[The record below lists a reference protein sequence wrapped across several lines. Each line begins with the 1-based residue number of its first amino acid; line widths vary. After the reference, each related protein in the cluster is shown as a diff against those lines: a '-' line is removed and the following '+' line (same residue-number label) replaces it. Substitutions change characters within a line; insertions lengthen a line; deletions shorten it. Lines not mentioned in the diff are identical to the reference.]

1 MTLPSKQRRKKPPEA
16 LDWRE
21 LARGP
26 ALRGLAEVLATLPE
40 TAKERAEQ
48 RAAADQ
54 FAERPYDTPTVGLTL
69 SDQHRLPELKEDGTS
84 LPRKVVPTA
93 SRGDTPPV
101 GDTPSAGVMPSV
113 VATPSEV
120 ETPTEDQRPKTSGRS
135 NGLQHIWKISSNLLP
150 EGPLSSYSA
159 TPADSAMTEGDTPS
173 VILDRSEV
181 VAPTVGVKK
190 ESGKLETHGDRPT
203 VGVTTSIRS
212 VPSYAPSLP
221 LPAQPDPQQCN
232 KPLAPIKPAV
242 AVTPSV
248 TFLGTYW
255 VDADGTHYEAHRVQ
269 RIAIAQ
275 QSMALGEER
284 VYQALWHAKESDG
297 VFFQDRRTK
306 IFSLGY
312 DRLARLVRLNEKSVR
327 MLLPKL
333 ISKKILEVVASENS
347 ATRTGRKYRVFSY
360 EEILD
365 RQRAANLL
373 HIVKNGR
380 AVEFVQAQSANY
392 HLPTVQLSPEIVR
405 PSVGVAPT
413 EAVGGTPPDT
423 VGEPSE
429 ETVGVTTTPLDITSV
444 KEESQTPSSSSIHRA
459 LTEYGSPDDDAV
471 RHLIGQC
478 KKNAPDADP
487 SEIVHFI
494 HDKGQV
500 IRKGKIFNPVAFLL
514 VYVPKCFLGNG
525 LHEFRQQRRKA
536 LEAEQARQRDL
547 DEWHKDEIQKQQA
560 ILDDPKSSE
569 EDKRWARQFLT

>member
-26 ALRGLAEVLATLPE
+26 ALRGLAEVLATPPE
-40 TAKERAEQ
+40 IVKERAEQ

-54 FAERPYDTPTVGLTL
+54 ISEQLLDTPTVGLT
-69 SDQHRLPELKEDGTS
+69 RLVQQESAPATTS
-84 LPRKVVPTA
+84 LPQEAPESARAIVSPT
-93 SRGDTPPV
+93 V
-101 GDTPSAGVMPSV
+101 GVRTSV
-113 VATPSEV
+113 VLTPSEV
-120 ETPTEDQRPKTSGRS
+120 ETTTNDEALLGKTTERPQRS
-135 NGLQHIWKISSNLLP
+135 NGLQHVSKVLTNLLP
-150 EGPLSSYSA
+150 EELPRPIDVIQEGISP
-159 TPADSAMTEGDTPS
+159 TEGDTPS
-173 VILDRSEV
+173 VVLTPSAV
-181 VAPTVGVKK
+181 VQPTVGATRSPSPSHVV
-190 ESGKLETHGDRPT
+190 SPSSTAQSDPQQRNTSSPLATIPPT
-203 VGVTTSIRS
+203 VGVT
-212 VPSYAPSLP
+212 
-221 LPAQPDPQQCN
+221 
-232 KPLAPIKPAV
+232 
-242 AVTPSV
+242 PSV
-248 TFLGTYW
+248 HLPGTRW
-255 VDADGTHYEAHRVQ
+255 VDADGNHYEAHRVQ

-306 IFSLGY
+306 TFSLGY

-373 HIVKNGR
+373 YIVKNGR
-380 AVEFVQAQSANY
+380 AVEFVQAQSANN
-392 HLPTVQLSPEIVR
+392 HPSTVELSPEVVK
-405 PSVGVAPT
+405 PSVGVTST
-413 EAVGGTPPDT
+413 ETVGGTPPET

-429 ETVGVTTTPLDITSV
+429 ETVGVTTTPLDKCLV
-444 KEESQTPSSSSIHRA
+444 KEESQTPSSSSSIHRA
-459 LTEYGSPDDDAV
+459 LGEYGSPDDDAV
-471 RHLIGQC
+471 QHLIGQC
-478 KKNAPDADP
+478 KRNASDADP

-500 IRKGKIFNPVAFLL
+500 IRKGKISNPIAFLL
-514 VYVPKCFLGNG
+514 VYVPKCFLGEG
-525 LHEFRQQRRKA
+525 LQEFRQQRRKA
-536 LEAEQARQRDL
+536 LEAEQARQKEL
-547 DEWHKDEIQKQQA
+547 DEWQKDEMQKQRA
-560 ILDDPKSSE
+560 ILDDPTSSE

>member
-26 ALRGLAEVLATLPE
+26 ALRGLAEVLATPPE
-40 TAKERAEQ
+40 IAKERAEQ
-48 RAAADQ
+48 RTAADQ
-54 FAERPYDTPTVGLTL
+54 VTEQLYDPPTVGVTL
-69 SDQHRLPELKEDGTS
+69 SDQHRFGEPKRNSTS
-84 LPRKVVPTA
+84 LPPKVVRTA
-93 SRGDTPPV
+93 LGGDTPTV
-101 GDTPSAGVMPSV
+101 GIRPAV
-113 VATPSEV
+113 VLALSEV
-120 ETPTEDQRPKTSGRS
+120 ETPTDTRDQLPRTFERS
-135 NGLQHIWKISSNLLP
+135 ERSTGLQDILEILPDLLP
-150 EGPLSSYSA
+150 EGPLPNYSETQVDIA
-159 TPADSAMTEGDTPS
+159 ITEGDTPS
-173 VILDRSEV
+173 VVLDRSGV
-181 VAPTVGVKK
+181 VP
-190 ESGKLETHGDRPT
+190 PT
-203 VGVTTSIRS
+203 VGVTVESGKLQRQGDQPTVGATPSIRS

-221 LPAQPDPQQCN
+221 PPAQSEPQQRN
-232 KPLAPIKPAV
+232 NPPASIEPAV
-242 AVTPSV
+242 GVTPSV
-248 TFLGTYW
+248 PLLGTRW

-380 AVEFVQAQSANY
+380 AVEFVQAQSAND
-392 HLPTVQLSPEIVR
+392 HPPTVQLSPEVVQ

-413 EAVGGTPPDT
+413 EAVGGTPPET

-429 ETVGVTTTPLDITSV
+429 ETVGVTTTPLDKCLV

-459 LTEYGSPDDDAV
+459 LAEYGSPDDDAV

-478 KKNAPDADP
+478 KRNAPDADP

-500 IRKGKIFNPVAFLL
+500 IRKGKIFNPIAFLL

-525 LHEFRQQRRKA
+525 LQEFRQQRRKA
-536 LEAEQARQRDL
+536 IEAEQARQREL